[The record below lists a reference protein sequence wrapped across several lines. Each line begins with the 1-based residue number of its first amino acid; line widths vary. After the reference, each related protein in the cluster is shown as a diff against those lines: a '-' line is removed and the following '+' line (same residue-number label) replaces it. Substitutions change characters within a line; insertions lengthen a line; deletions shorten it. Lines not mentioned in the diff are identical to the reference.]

1 MGIAGNNNYTEITGT
16 VQDLIYANSESGF
29 AVIEFQPSGGGESI
43 RASGIMPEVF
53 PGELITLSGSM
64 EIHRQY
70 GETFRVHTLIKAM
83 PSDSESLITFLA
95 CGLFSGVGEATAK
108 AIVKMFGEE
117 TPDVILNEPER
128 LSAVRGISS
137 KKAEGIAETFKE
149 YYNVSETLKFFA
161 DLGIS
166 TKVAL
171 AVYGKYGV
179 NSVNV
184 TCRNPYMLIDE
195 VPQVGF
201 KTADRIAVGI
211 GVNQNSSSRVCAF
224 IKYYL
229 GAQLGF
235 GNVCYPADKLLDSV
249 AYELSVDRETAEE
262 ALNSLIA
269 AGDCTLYGQQTPLTA
284 QDAGAEKDGR
294 REPLVFL
301 DFIARCE
308 EEIAFSLIRLSEYTE
323 TAGNAFRPF
332 LKRFSEDTGIEL
344 NPDQENAV
352 KAAVEHGFAVITG
365 GPGTGK
371 TTIIKAVYRYL
382 SLTGLKCVLAA
393 PTGRAAKRMSE
404 AVGIEAKTIHR
415 LLEYAAF
422 GGTEMSDT
430 ELGEERRLKFN
441 RNESNPLDADVII
454 IDEASMLDTLLAY
467 HMLKALKPGTRL
479 IMLGDKD
486 QLPSVGPG
494 NILKDIIASGRFTVV
509 TLSYIY
515 RQVDESLISLN
526 AQRIN
531 NGELPEMN
539 RRNRDFFMVDVAD
552 PAEVPGVLSDV
563 VVRRLPKAY
572 GIDPVKDIQVLIP
585 GKKGECGVEAVNPML
600 QSQLNPKTRGT
611 EELVFGETV
620 FRENDRVMQI
630 KNDYEIEWR
639 SITDLGIE
647 GKGIFNGEMG
657 RISAIDR
664 SERVLTVLFDEE
676 REAEYPFELLNELEL
691 CYAITVHKSQGS
703 EFDYCVIPLS
713 GIPARLCTRNIL
725 YTAVTRAR
733 RMVVLVGDRRYIRYM
748 VGNNTEEKRFTCLAE
763 RLRGGNGSFYGGG
776 Q

>member
-1 MGIAGNNNYTEITGT
+1 MGIGGNNYTEITGT
-16 VQDLIYANSESGF
+16 VQDLIYANPESGF
-29 AVIEFQPSGGGESI
+29 AVIEFQPSGGSESL

-53 PGELITLSGSM
+53 PGEVITLGGSM
-64 EIHRQY
+64 EVHRQY
-70 GETFRVHTLIKAM
+70 GETFRVHTLTKAM
-83 PSDSESLITFLA
+83 PTDAESLITFLA
-95 CGLFSGVGEATAK
+95 CGLFSGVGETTAR
-108 AIVKMFGEE
+108 AIVKLFGEE
-117 TPDVILNEPER
+117 TPEVILNEPAR
-128 LSAVRGISS
+128 LAAVRGITQ
-137 KKAEGIAETFKE
+137 KKAEGIAATFRE

-161 DLGIS
+161 DMGVS

-179 NSVNV
+179 NSVIV
-184 TCRNPYMLIDE
+184 TKRNPYMLIEE
-195 VPQVGF
+195 VPQIGF

-211 GVNQNSSSRVCAF
+211 GVDQNSGSRVCAF

-229 GAQLGF
+229 ESQLSY

-249 AYELSVDRETAEE
+249 AFELSIDRAAAEE
-262 ALNSLIA
+262 ALDSLIA
-269 AGDCTLYGQQTPLTA
+269 SGACTLYSPSETADEGEGAGALTA
-284 QDAGAEKDGR
+284 E

-308 EEIAFSLIRLSEYTE
+308 EHISGALLRLAEYTE
-323 TAGNAFRPF
+323 TAGNAFNAF
-332 LKRFSEDTGIEL
+332 LKRFNADAGIEL
-344 NPDQENAV
+344 NPVQQNAV

-382 SLTGLKCVLAA
+382 SLAGLKCVLAA

-422 GGTEMSDT
+422 GDADLTDP
-430 ELGEERRLKFN
+430 ELSEERRLRFN
-441 RNESNPLDADVII
+441 RNETNPLDADVLI

-467 HMLKALKPGTRL
+467 HMLKALKPGARL

-509 TLSYIY
+509 TLSYVY
-515 RQVDESLISLN
+515 RQADESLIALN

-539 RRNRDFFMVDVAD
+539 RKNKDFFMVDVVD
-552 PAEVPGVLSDV
+552 PAEVPGVLADV
-563 VVRRLPKAY
+563 VERRLPGAY

-585 GKKGECGVEAVNPML
+585 GKKGECGVESVNPML
-600 QSQLNPKTRGT
+600 QARLNPKQRGD
-611 EELVFGETV
+611 EEIIYGDST
-620 FRENDRVMQI
+620 FREHDRVMQI
-630 KNDYEIEWR
+630 KNNYEIEWR
-639 SITDLGIE
+639 SITELGIG

-664 SERVLTVLFDEE
+664 SERTVTVLFDEE
-676 REAEYPFELLNELEL
+676 REAEYPFEQLNELEL

-713 GIPARLCTRNIL
+713 GIPGRLCTRNIL

-733 RMVVLVGDRRYIRYM
+733 RMVVLIGDRRYIRYM
-748 VGNNTEEKRFTCLAE
+748 VDNNTEEQRYTCLAE
-763 RLRGGNGSFYGGG
+763 RLRSGAGTGLGGG